1 MAQTNIKV
9 SELVEKVQRGELT
22 LPEMQRRYVWP
33 ATRVRD
39 LLDSLYRGYPSGT
52 ILVWETD
59 EDIETRELAVAS
71 TRTPT
76 TSQKLLLLDGQQR
89 ITSLSAILSGEPIHV
104 RGKGKMRTI
113 DILFNLEHPDGP
125 PVDITEVEDEKYTAD
140 IEDVEDEEAAERDI
154 QEEMRK
160 RTFVVAS
167 RSLQNDPVWVPVSDI
182 FKKSDN
188 QILRAIGISLEDE
201 KWDRYSDRLQKVR
214 KIADYLYV
222 MEVLQKS
229 MSYEEVTE
237 IFVRVNSLGV
247 KLRGS
252 DLALAQ
258 ITSRWKGFMQLIEEF
273 ANKFKDNEDYII
285 ETGLLVRTMVIV
297 ATHQSRFKTVGKIS
311 REKLEESWEK
321 AKNGLEYAINFLREE
336 GIDKLS
342 FLSSPFLIVPIAVY
356 WILKEDEAISEGERK
371 KILKWFY
378 LAHMRGHYSMGSSE
392 SILDADLGILFKGK
406 GLDGLIDQ
414 LFAHVKKF
422 EVDYSDLNNR
432 SIRSPFF
439 SMLYFVFKQ
448 NGVKDWWSGLK
459 LSERHVGTAHTIQYH
474 HIFPKSLLDAY
485 DKKEVNEIAN
495 MAFIGGKTNRK
506 ITNKE
511 PIQYLDEEVVAKR
524 GEEALVSQLIPL
536 DKNLWELSKYRDFL
550 TFRRKAIADSINEF
564 MSKFE

>member
-9 SELVEKVQRGELT
+9 SELVNKVQRGELT

-59 EDIETRELAVAS
+59 EEMPTRELAVRS

-89 ITSLSAILSGEPIHV
+89 VTSLSAILGGEPVHV
-104 RGKGKMRTI
+104 RNRRRPI

-125 PVDITEVEDEKYTAD
+125 PIDITEVDDNGFTAD
-140 IEDVEDEEAAERDI
+140 VEDVEDEETAERDI

-167 RSLQNDPVWVPVSDI
+167 RALQNDPVWVAVSDV
-182 FKKSDN
+182 FKKTDS
-188 QILRAIGISLEDE
+188 QILKSIGISSEDE
-201 KWDRYSDRLQKVR
+201 RWDKYSERLQKVK
-214 KIADYLYV
+214 KIADYPYV
-222 MEVLQKS
+222 MEVLEKS

-237 IFVRVNSLGV
+237 IFVRVNSLGI

-258 ITSRWKGFMQLIEEF
+258 ITSRWKGFMQLIEDF
-273 ANKFKDNEDYII
+273 ANEFKNDEDYII
-285 ETGLLVRTMVIV
+285 ETGLPVRMMVIF

-311 REKLEESWEK
+311 KEKLGEAWEQ
-321 AKNGLEYAINFLREE
+321 AKNGLEYAINFLRAE

-342 FLSSPFLIVPIAVY
+342 FLSSPFLLVPIAVY
-356 WILKEDEAISEGERK
+356 WVLKNGEAITDVERK
-371 KILKWFY
+371 KILRWFY

-392 SILDADLGILFKGK
+392 SILDADLGVLFKGK
-406 GLDGLIDQ
+406 NLDDLTQQ
-414 LFAHVKKF
+414 LFLHVKKF
-422 EVDYSDLNNR
+422 VVDYDDLNNR
-432 SIRSPFF
+432 GIRSPFF

-459 LSERHVGTAHTIQYH
+459 LSERHTGNAHTIQYH
-474 HIFPKSLLDAY
+474 HIFPKSLLKQY
-485 DKKEVNEIAN
+485 EKKEVNEIAN
-495 MAFIGGKTNRK
+495 MAFIGGKTNRQ

-511 PIQYLDEEVVAKR
+511 PIQYLEKEVIAKR
-524 GEEALVSQLIPL
+524 GEEALTSQLIPL
-536 DKNLWELSKYRDFL
+536 DKKLWELANYREFL
-550 TFRRKAIADSINEF
+550 SFRRKAIAEAINEF
-564 MSKFE
+564 MKKFE